1 MVGVRVVQVT
11 RFGGPEV
18 LKVAEVDDPAAGAGQ
33 VVIGVEAAD
42 TLFVE
47 TQIRQGSGRDWFPV
61 EPPYVP
67 GGAVAG
73 RVLAVGD
80 GVDASWRGR
89 VVAAGTGGGG
99 GYAERVVAPV
109 EALIP
114 VPHGLGTWEAAA
126 LLHDG
131 VTALS
136 VFEAAEVEAGEWVL
150 VTAAAGGMGVLLVQ
164 LARAAGARVAA
175 AARGERKLDLVR
187 GLGAEITAD
196 YTEPGWAGRVRAAI
210 GAGPSA
216 VFDGAGGEI
225 GREAFGITAS
235 GGRIS
240 AHGASSGGFGAID
253 PDEARRRGVTVR
265 GIQDVQLEPAERK
278 RLAER
283 ALAEAA
289 AGRLEPVIG
298 CTFPLA
304 DAADAHAA
312 IESRAV
318 LGKTL
323 LVI

>member
-1 MVGVRVVQVT
+1 MRVVQVT

-18 LKVAEVDDPAAGAGQ
+18 LSVAEVDDPVAGAGQ

-47 TQIRQGSGRDWFPV
+47 TQIRRGLHREFFTV

-80 GVDASWRGR
+80 GVDAAWRGR
-89 VVAAGTGGGG
+89 VVAAGTGGG

-136 VFEAAEVEAGEWVL
+136 VFEAAKVEAGEWVL

-210 GAGPSA
+210 GTGPSV

-225 GREAFGITAS
+225 GREAFGIMQS

-240 AHGASSGGFGAID
+240 AHGAPSGGFGAID
-253 PDEARRRGVTVR
+253 PDEARRRGITVR
-265 GIQDVQLEPAERK
+265 GIQDVQLEAPERR
-278 RLAER
+278 RLAGR

-298 CTFPLA
+298 RTFPLA
-304 DAADAHAA
+304 GAADAHAA

-318 LGKTL
+318 LGKAL